1 VSPAPLALLWHL
13 HQPLYRL
20 QGEASCF
27 LPWVRLHAVRSYY
40 DMVRVLDAFP
50 QVRATV
56 NLTPVLVEQIRAYAE
71 GASDL
76 FLDLATTPADELGEA
91 QRSFLLDHFF
101 SAQERP
107 MISAL
112 PRLAELR
119 ERRDRAR
126 RQRGPAEAWR
136 EFSDSD
142 FLDLQVLFDLCWFGF
157 MAREDFPLLRSL
169 RQRGMAYTRDDL
181 AQMHAVEREI
191 IARLLPLYRRAAE
204 RGQLE
209 ISASPYA
216 HPILP
221 LLIDSDSAR
230 EAMPEAPLPPRFAR
244 PADARAQV
252 TEGLD
257 LVEREIGAR
266 PRGVWPSEGS
276 LSQETASLLSG
287 CGVAWAAS
295 DARVLQTSRT
305 GSPADAGIPWE
316 IPAEAPGLA
325 LVFRDPD
332 LSDRIGFD
340 YARLETGK
348 AVEDFLQA
356 ARERV
361 KGGGRMLLVAL
372 DGENPWEH
380 YPRAGARFLRALY
393 GALGRETELAAATV
407 SEAIAAC
414 PERGRLGRLRAGSWI
429 RADLG
434 TWIGGPEKNRAW
446 DLLGRIRS
454 SLDAALSDPAQ
465 PAQARRRAWAA
476 LRAAEGSDWFWWL
489 DGQFDSAYRTQFD
502 QAFRGHLRQACEALE
517 RPLPEALGWPIP
529 SPEHRPESVLLA
541 EPVGWIA
548 PAIDGYEGDYFEW
561 QGAVRLRWT
570 ALQAGSS
577 MQRSSADLE
586 SLRYGFS
593 AAGDFFLRLD
603 PDPRR
608 GHELFPALGLD
619 LLFRHGERTLTV
631 CFELDARGDLKRA
644 RRCAAG
650 APTVEPSAEFRP
662 SAARAAARKIL
673 ELALPAKE
681 LDLPAGQTAGLQV
694 RLRASSGDLALRE
707 VGLRLPRRAAAGA
720 AP

>member
-1 VSPAPLALLWHL
+1 VSRAPLAFLWHL

-20 QGEASCF
+20 QGETSCF
-27 LPWVRLHAVRSYY
+27 LPWVRLHALRSYY
-40 DMVRVLDAFP
+40 DMVRVLDPFP
-50 QVRATV
+50 EVRVTV
-56 NLTPVLVEQIRAYAE
+56 NLTPVLVEQIRAYAA

-76 FLDLATTPADELGEA
+76 YLDLASVPAGDLDEA
-91 QRSFLLDHFF
+91 QRVFLLDHFF

-112 PRLAELR
+112 PRLAELK
-119 ERRDRAR
+119 ERRERAR

-142 FLDLQVLFDLCWFGF
+142 LRDLQVLFDLCWFGF

-169 RQRGMAYTRDDL
+169 RERGMAYTRDDL

-191 IARLLPLYRRAAE
+191 IGRLLPLYRRAVE
-204 RGQLE
+204 RGQIE
-209 ISASPYA
+209 ISTSPYA

-230 EAMPEAPLPPRFAR
+230 EALPEVSLPPRFAR

-252 TEGLD
+252 VEGLD
-257 LVEREIGAR
+257 LIEHETGSR
-266 PRGVWPSEGS
+266 PRGLWPSEGS
-276 LSQETASLLSG
+276 LSQETARLLSA
-287 CGVAWAAS
+287 CGLAWAAS
-295 DARVLQTSRT
+295 DARVLQSSRT
-305 GSPADAGIPWE
+305 EAPADAGIPWE
-316 IPAEAPGLA
+316 IPGEAPGLA
-325 LVFRDPD
+325 LVFRDSD

-340 YARLETGK
+340 YARQDPPK
-348 AVEDFLQA
+348 AVEDLLQA
-356 ARERV
+356 VRERLR
-361 KGGGRMLLVAL
+361 GGGRMLLVAL

-393 GALGRETELAAATV
+393 GALGREPAIAATTV
-407 SEAIAAC
+407 REAIADC
-414 PERGRLGRLRAGSWI
+414 PERGRLARLRAGSWI

-446 DLLGRIRS
+446 DRLGRIRS
-454 SLDAALSDPAQ
+454 SLDAALADPAQ
-465 PAQARRRAWAA
+465 PAAARRRAWEA

-489 DGQFDSAYRTQFD
+489 DGQFDSAYRAQFD
-502 QAFRGHLRQACEALE
+502 QAFRGHLRQACEALG
-517 RPLPEALGWPIP
+517 RPVPEALGWPIP

-541 EPVGWIA
+541 EPTGWIA
-548 PAIDGYEGDYFEW
+548 PTIDGYEGDYFEW

-570 ALQAGSS
+570 ALQPGAS
-577 MQRSSADLE
+577 MQRSSAGIE

-603 PDPRR
+603 PDPRHR
-608 GHELFPALGLD
+608 HALFPRLGLD
-619 LLFRHGERTLTV
+619 LLFRLGERTLRV
-631 CFELDARGDLKRA
+631 CADLDERGDLAGA
-644 RRCAAG
+644 RRCAAD
-650 APTVEPSAEFRP
+650 APGLEPCAELRP

-673 ELALPAKE
+673 ELVLPAGE
-681 LDLPAGQTAGLQV
+681 LDLPMGQTAGLQIY
-694 RLRASSGDLALRE
+694 LRASSGELALRE
-707 VGLRLPRRAAAGA
+707 IGLRLPQRAAAGA